1 MIAHL
6 KGTLAYIGTKEVVV
20 DVNGIGYLVEVAERT
35 LSGLPAIDEPVT
47 FYTHYSQNRDNDI
60 KLYGFT
66 SRDALKM
73 FEMALTVKG
82 VGPALAQ
89 NIVTRLSPSQFQQAV
104 LKENMTTLMRVPRLG
119 KELAQLIIIK
129 LKKNIA
135 KIKLE
140 EKVDLGGAGS
150 THQSVI
156 DVLINLQA
164 SELEAEQALEK
175 ALQSLGEDA
184 DRDALVR
191 EALRY
196 IRN

>member
-1 MIAHL
+1 MIAHV

-35 LSGLPAIDEPVT
+35 LSGLPAIGEPVT
-47 FYTHYSQNRDNDI
+47 FYTYYNQNRENEI

-104 LKENMTTLMRVPRLG
+104 LKENMAILMRVPRLG
-119 KELAQLIIIK
+119 KELAQLIILK
-129 LKKNIA
+129 LKKSIA
-135 KIKLE
+135 KVKLE
-140 EKVDLGGAGS
+140 EKVDIGEVGSIHQEVINVLVTLG
-150 THQSVI
+150 
-156 DVLINLQA
+156 A
-164 SELEAEQALEK
+164 SDIEAEQAVAK
-175 ALQSLGEDA
+175 AQESLGENA
-184 DRDALVR
+184 ERDALVK

>member
-1 MIAHL
+1 MIAHV

-35 LSGLPAIDEPVT
+35 LSGLPAIGEPVT
-47 FYTHYSQNRDNDI
+47 FYTYYNQNRENEI
-60 KLYGFT
+60 KLHGFT

-104 LKENMTTLMRVPRLG
+104 LKENMAILMRVPRLG
-119 KELAQLIIIK
+119 KELAQLIILK
-129 LKKNIA
+129 LKKSIA
-135 KIKLE
+135 KVKLE
-140 EKVDLGGAGS
+140 EKVDIGEVGSIHQEVINVLVTLG
-150 THQSVI
+150 
-156 DVLINLQA
+156 A
-164 SELEAEQALEK
+164 SDIEAEQAVAK
-175 ALQSLGEDA
+175 AQESLGENA
-184 DRDALVR
+184 ERDALVK

>member
-6 KGTLAYIGTKEVVV
+6 KGTLTYIGTKGVVV
-20 DVNGIGYLVEVAERT
+20 DVNGIGYLVEAAERT
-35 LSGLPAIDEPVT
+35 ISGLPAIGEPVT
-47 FYTHYSQNRDNDI
+47 FYTYYTQNRENEI

-82 VGPALAQ
+82 VGPSLAQ

-104 LKENMTTLMRVPRLG
+104 LKENMATLMRVPRLG
-119 KELAQLIIIK
+119 KELAQLIILK

-140 EKVDLGGAGS
+140 GKVDIGDVGS
-150 THQSVI
+150 IQQEVI
-156 DVLINLQA
+156 DVLVNLGA
-164 SELEAEQALEK
+164 SELEAEQAIEK
-175 ALQSLGEDA
+175 AQESLGKNAE
-184 DRDALVR
+184 RDVLVK
-191 EALRY
+191 EALRH

>member
-6 KGTLAYIGTKEVVV
+6 KGTLAHKDTKGVVV

-35 LSGLPAIDEPVT
+35 INGLPAIGESIT
-47 FYTHYSQNRDNDI
+47 FYTYYTQNRDNEI

-66 SRDALKM
+66 SHDALKM

-82 VGPALAQ
+82 VGPSLAQ

-104 LKENMTTLMRVPRLG
+104 LKENMATLMRVPRLG

-135 KIKLE
+135 KVKLE
-140 EKVDLGGAGS
+140 EKVELVGDGS
-150 THQSVI
+150 THQAVI
-156 DVLINLQA
+156 NVLVNLGA
-164 SELEAEQALEK
+164 SELEAEQAVEQAQK
-175 ALQSLGEDA
+175 TLGDDA
-184 DRDALVR
+184 DRDALVK